1 MAKFVLFPTALQ
13 PGAIKGK
20 EGIKFCHLATLFKT
34 TFSLFQ
40 MLDVK
45 LANYRPFI
53 ELMDAAGGGMFVTA
67 SDDIEASAVSNPKYQ
82 EFAHLHN

>member
-1 MAKFVLFPTALQ
+1 
-13 PGAIKGK
+13 
-20 EGIKFCHLATLFKT
+20 
-34 TFSLFQ
+34 

-67 SDDIEASAVSNPKYQ
+67 SDDIEASAVSIPQNQ
-82 EFAHLHN
+82 ESFCLPIWKVWNCESETIPFSMPYLILLVTIPVAM